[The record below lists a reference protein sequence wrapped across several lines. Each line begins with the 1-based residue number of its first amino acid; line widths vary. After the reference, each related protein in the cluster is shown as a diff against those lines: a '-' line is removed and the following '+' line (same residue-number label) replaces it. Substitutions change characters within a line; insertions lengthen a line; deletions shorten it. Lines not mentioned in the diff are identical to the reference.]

1 MVHERARFIATLL
14 TLFAMWA
21 PGIAAS
27 HAAPAPDRP
36 SRLAMVDFHLQAQPL
51 GKALQAYGE
60 LTGMAVLVDGALLK
74 GRRSAAVTGRFSAG
88 DGLARLLDGTGLA
101 ARYTGEQA
109 FTLVPRVR
117 ADQTQTRPDKPFVA
131 ALQQAVIRRLCQY
144 PELYPGTF
152 RAALQLWFD
161 RGGVLQ
167 RVTLLGP
174 TGDKD
179 VDEALPGVLQGVQLG
194 HAAPALPVTLLLE
207 RKESGKTIEC
217 EHSQGEAGG

>member
-1 MVHERARFIATLL
+1 MVQERARFIATLL
-14 TLFAMWA
+14 TLFALWA
-21 PGIAAS
+21 AGIAVCCAS
-27 HAAPAPDRP
+27 PEPDRP
-36 SRLAMVDFHLQAQPL
+36 SRLAMVDFRLPAQPL

-88 DGLARLLDGTGLA
+88 DGLTRLLDGTGLG

-109 FTLVPRVR
+109 FTLVPVARASQAQAR
-117 ADQTQTRPDKPFVA
+117 ADTSFVA

-167 RVTLLGP
+167 RVKLLGP

-179 VDEALPGVLQGVQLG
+179 VDEALPGALQGVQLG
-194 HAAPALPVTLLLE
+194 RAAPALPVTLLLE
-207 RKESGKTIEC
+207 RKESGKRIEC
-217 EHSQGEAGG
+217 EQSQGEARG

>member
-14 TLFAMWA
+14 ALFAMWVA
-21 PGIAAS
+21 NVAAS
-27 HAAPAPDRP
+27 HAGPAPDRP
-36 SRLAMVDFHLQAQPL
+36 SRLAMVDFHLAAQPL

-74 GRRSAAVTGRFSAG
+74 GRRSAAVRGRFSAG
-88 DGLARLLDGTGLA
+88 DGLTRLLDGTGLG

-109 FTLVPRVR
+109 FTLVPLTR
-117 ADQTQTRPDKPFVA
+117 AAQVPARPDKPFVA
-131 ALQQAVIRRLCQY
+131 ALQRAVIRRLCEY

-167 RVTLLGP
+167 RVSLLGP

-179 VDEALPGVLQGVQLG
+179 VDEALPGALQGMQLG
-194 HAAPALPVTLLLE
+194 RAAPALPVTLLLA